1 MKYFIDCGGH
11 HGERLK
17 HFIDLHKIDPSWKI
31 YSFEPNR
38 ESFNI
43 LKNVEHKGCNINPI
57 NSGIWIFDGEL
68 KFNPEKTNPDY
79 FEGNQD
85 GEGSTFMDL
94 ENWRIKSSS
103 NPGAG
108 DFIDSYVIGVTDLS
122 KFIEKLEDREYL
134 LVKMDIE
141 GSEYPVLRHLIKEG
155 TISKIDDLYVEFHD
169 WAMATED
176 SNSTNSLIQEIKNL
190 CIDIRDRA

>member
-17 HFIDLHKIDPSWKI
+17 YFIDMHKIDSTWKI
-31 YSFEPNR
+31 YSFEPNK
-38 ESFNI
+38 ESFDI
-43 LKNVEHKGCNINPI
+43 LKNVEYNNCDINPI

-68 KFNPEKTNPDY
+68 KFNPERTNPKY
-79 FEGNQD
+79 GGNND

-94 ENWRIKSSS
+94 GNWKIKSEN

-108 DFIDSYVIGVTDLS
+108 EFINSYNISVTDLS
-122 KFIEKLEDREYL
+122 KFINDLEDREYL

-141 GSEYPVLRHLIKEG
+141 GSEYQVLRHLIKEG

-169 WAMATED
+169 WAMVTE
-176 SNSTNSLIQEIKNL
+176 NSSTTNSLIDEIRSLGIKVS
-190 CIDIRDRA
+190 DRA